1 MIEHP
6 YRTIELPS
14 GALAL
19 VPDYAKSRRIA
30 AELEARDRAQARPRS
45 WWRKLL
51 GSRA

>member
-30 AELEARDRAQARPRS
+30 AEIEARDRAQAKPRR
-45 WWRKLL
+45 WWHRLA
-51 GSRA
+51 GRA